1 MPEQSMTVV
10 RRVDGSDAAVV
21 ARLVD
26 ALLVELSGSSS
37 RYEERLAT
45 AHRLLAEGDR
55 IIGFLVVEEQHPLAV
70 IMISESA
77 SIYAGGAFGVI
88 TALYV
93 IPAKRSAGIA
103 KLLVDATIALGR
115 ERSWSR
121 VEMGAPHQPAWDR
134 SLKFYLAMDL
144 SRSVHDFNS
153 CRERRPEPQ

>member
-1 MPEQSMTVV
+1 MAIVY
-10 RRVDGSDAAVV
+10 RVDVGDAPVV

-55 IIGFLVVEEQHPLAV
+55 IIGFLVVEEQHALGV

-88 TALYV
+88 TELYV
-93 IPAKRSAGIA
+93 IPEKRSAGVA
-103 KLLVDATIALGR
+103 KLLVDATTALGR
-115 ERSWSR
+115 QRSWSR
-121 VEMGAPHQPAWDR
+121 VEVGAPHQPAWER
-134 SLKFYLAMDL
+134 SLKFYLRNGFVEVGPRL
-144 SRSVHDFNS
+144 
-153 CRERRPEPQ
+153 QLLL

>member
-26 ALLVELSGSSS
+26 PLLVELSGSSS

-45 AHRLLAEGDR
+45 AQRLLVEGDR
-55 IIGFLVVEEQHPLAV
+55 VSGFLVVEEQHALGV

-88 TALYV
+88 TELYV
-93 IPAKRSAGIA
+93 IPEKRSAGVA
-103 KLLVDATIALGR
+103 KLLIDATAALGR

-121 VEMGAPHQPAWDR
+121 VEVGAPHQPAWER
-134 SLKFYLAMDL
+134 SLKFYFRNGFVEVGPRLQL
-144 SRSVHDFNS
+144 LL
-153 CRERRPEPQ
+153 

>member
-1 MPEQSMTVV
+1 MAIV
-10 RRVDGSDAAVV
+10 RRVDTSDAAVV

-26 ALLVELSGSSS
+26 ELLVELSGSSS

-55 IIGFLVVEEQHPLAV
+55 TFGFLVVEEQYPLGV

-88 TALYV
+88 TELYV
-93 IPAKRSAGIA
+93 IPEKRSAGVA
-103 KLLVDATIALGR
+103 KLLVDATTALGR

-121 VEMGAPHQPAWDR
+121 VEVGAPHQPAWG
-134 SLKFYLAMDL
+134 AA
-144 SRSVHDFNS
+144 
-153 CRERRPEPQ
+153 